1 MKYVQ
6 SLTMQVIKR
15 DQREQFAIN
24 AEHINIEYP
33 KSESLKE
40 MAESLL
46 ANLNEISGKI
56 YLLWN
61 NFIALVQTAP
71 RGIIEL
77 LKAENIKVDK
87 EIWGESFYHD

>member
-1 MKYVQ
+1 
-6 SLTMQVIKR
+6 
-15 DQREQFAIN
+15 
-24 AEHINIEYP
+24 
-33 KSESLKE
+33 

-61 NFIALVQTAP
+61 NFILLVQTAP